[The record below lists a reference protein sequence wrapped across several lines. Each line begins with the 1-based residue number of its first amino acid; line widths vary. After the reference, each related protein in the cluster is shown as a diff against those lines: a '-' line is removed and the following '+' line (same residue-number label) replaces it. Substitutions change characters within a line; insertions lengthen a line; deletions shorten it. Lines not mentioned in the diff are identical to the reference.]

1 MIWILNY
8 HCVKHLTDRDIG
20 TMTVFD
26 TSCKDFRLSERAILR
41 DIKGKNMRLSICSYA
56 VLGVVT
62 ALSAPVMAATAVSK
76 PAVVSDSL
84 PKLVLTNQILYQYL
98 VAEIAGQRGDLKL
111 ASEAYLDLAK
121 QTRDP
126 RIAKRATEVAV
137 YAQQSQ
143 AAESA
148 SKLWLG
154 LDPDSAYAR
163 QAAAAILLNGG
174 KLQDAKP
181 YLQQLLKANS
191 VNAGAEF
198 IRMSALL
205 DKQSD
210 KAAIYGLLQDLVQDY
225 PHVPEAQLVL
235 AQAAARANQ
244 FDAALQALDKA
255 DKLKANW
262 EPAAMLRMEIL
273 GHDGKPEGAAFALN
287 YLKQNPN
294 FSEMRLAY
302 ARMLLKQGQF
312 VASREQFQLLAQAVP
327 TSAEMQVAIG
337 LISLQLGEMD
347 VAQVA
352 FKSAMDL
359 NYADS
364 SMLRLYL
371 GQIAE
376 AKNKLDEAK
385 TWYVSVPVGENYI
398 AAQSRYAGI
407 IAKQQG
413 VVKARTYLQQVKI
426 SNEAERIQLIQ
437 AEVDLLRNMKD
448 SGGVYA
454 FLTKALAAHPDS
466 TDLLYDHAMAAEQV
480 GQLDVV
486 EKDLHQ
492 LLKLQPN
499 HVQAMNA
506 LGYTW
511 ADHNVRLPE
520 ALTLLQQALK
530 LSPNDPFVLDSMG
543 WLQYR
548 LSNFKDAVDY
558 LQRAY
563 SQRRDP
569 EIAAHLGEVMWAQGQ
584 HDAARQVW
592 QESLK
597 DAPQNA
603 SLLAVMAK
611 YK

>member
-1 MIWILNY
+1 M
-8 HCVKHLTDRDIG
+8 VIG
-20 TMTVFD
+20 KKTV
-26 TSCKDFRLSERAILR
+26 SNMYCKGLFPARVFRLSERAILR
-41 DIKGKNMRLSICSYA
+41 DIKGKNMRLSTWSYA

-76 PAVVSDSL
+76 PAVVSESL

-148 SKLWLG
+148 SKLWLD
-154 LDPDSAYAR
+154 LDPESAHAR

-174 KLQDAKP
+174 KLDDAKP
-181 YLQQLLKANS
+181 YLQQLLKANAA
-191 VNAGAEF
+191 NAGAEF

-210 KAAIYGLLQDLVQDY
+210 KAAVYGLLQELAQDY
-225 PHVPEAQLVL
+225 PNVPEAQLVL

-244 FDAALQALDKA
+244 FDAALQALDKT
-255 DKLKANW
+255 DKLKASW

-273 GHDGKPEGAAFALN
+273 GRDGRPEGALFAQEF
-287 YLKQNPN
+287 LKQNPDAR
-294 FSEMRLAY
+294 ELRLAY

-312 VASREQFQLLAQAVP
+312 VASREQFQLLAKAVP
-327 TSAEMQVAIG
+327 SSAEMQVAIG

-364 SMLRLYL
+364 SLLRLYL

-385 TWYVSVPVGENYI
+385 TWYASVPVGESYI
-398 AAQSRYAGI
+398 TAQSRYAGI

-413 VVKARTYLQQVKI
+413 VAKARAYLQQVKV

-437 AEVDLLRNMKD
+437 AEVDLLRNAKD
-448 SGGVYA
+448 VAGVYA
-454 FLTKALAAHPDS
+454 LLTKALAAHPGS

-486 EKDLHQ
+486 EKDLRQ

-499 HVQAMNA
+499 HVQALNA

-511 ADHNVRLPE
+511 ADHNVRLAE

-548 LSNFKDAVDY
+548 LGNFKDAVDY

-592 QESLK
+592 QDSLK
-597 DAPQNA
+597 EAPENT